1 MKTRARICR
10 QPAPREPGRV
20 PEYGWSRVLAALLSV
35 VLFLPA
41 HSAFCDAELFLNP
54 TFVQLSDRQRSAT
67 VTVVNRGDA
76 TGVFVIDW
84 VDYAMTEEGR
94 LTVAQGEVP
103 WSLQPHTRYSPRRV
117 TLRPGETQLVKIAL
131 RRKRD
136 VAEGEYYSHLKV
148 LTLNDNVDAS
158 SETQDRDV
166 VPQRRAVTVDA
177 RSAIAI
183 PVIWRN
189 SRDLPRAVIES
200 AHFDPAAGEL
210 SVDVRRIG
218 LLSTRGY
225 LHVIRTASDGSREAL
240 SAPTPFVI
248 YPSARR
254 RVASIALDANDIG
267 VNDEVEV
274 SYSTDMHYAK
284 SDLASFQLAH

>member
-1 MKTRARICR
+1 MKTKATICR
-10 QPAPREPGRV
+10 LRV
-20 PEYGWSRVLAALLSV
+20 PGVLGRTGERRPVRVLAALLSAM
-35 VLFLPA
+35 LLSPA
-41 HSAFCDAELFLNP
+41 QPAFADAELFVNP
-54 TFVQLSDRQRSAT
+54 TFVQLSERQRSVA
-67 VTVVNRGDA
+67 VTIVNRGDA
-76 TGVFVIDW
+76 AGVFAIDW

-94 LTVAQGEVP
+94 LTVPQGKVP

-131 RRKRD
+131 RRGGD

-148 LTLNDNVDAS
+148 LTLNDDVDAS
-158 SETQDRDV
+158 TETQDGDIV
-166 VPQRRAVTVDA
+166 SERRAVTVDA

-189 SRDLPRAVIES
+189 SRDAPRAVIES

-225 LHVIRTASDGSREAL
+225 LHVIRTSADGSRRAL
-240 SAPTPFVI
+240 VAPIPFVI

-254 RVASIALDANDIG
+254 RVASIEVDADDIG
-267 VNDEVEV
+267 ADDEVEV
-274 SYSTDMHYAK
+274 SYSTDRQDAK
-284 SDLASFQLAH
+284 SDLASFHLAP